1 MKGNHFFKKALLIVT
16 MGCALVLNGCG
27 GSSGGGTQDT
37 STGVFIDAAVK
48 GLHYSTPTQ
57 SGVTND
63 RGEFNYIIGEAVTF
77 SIDGLVIGTVTV
89 TEASTTVP
97 VTSLP
102 RYVEVARLLQSL
114 DVDPVEAQ
122 IDVTGIVISTDLKT
136 QLKALLEN
144 GTGDFDSVFTQTQLD
159 AIESNSQVLLVN
171 DAPVTEQDAI
181 QHLSAFI
188 SEKFVASDFNGQTYA
203 VIDDGMMLAFKADS
217 TGIEFSNG
225 DGNGLPYESVFTWS
239 IVNNELVVIYE
250 NGEHVTVG
258 LLSVDGNKYSV
269 SVVSVTERDP
279 QATFGS
285 VLYKA
290 KPLSISALGGKI
302 ISFDMS
308 GDPDCTAMTLKIT
321 GSSSNSIDICSDLD
335 GGIAIE
341 TETLSEVAGLDNT
354 IEITGTDAEGFT
366 EVSRIVIIEGDIN
379 TGGKLAIALKNDDVI
394 NTVFVLGFTIVD
406 KEAELGAVAIP
417 ANNLSSLI
425 VGNTLYQH
433 VIDTN
438 AVTGISTLDFQS
450 NGNIVVTDFGVTDT
464 IQYRVDAD
472 IIYTIDNVTGLE
484 VAHTLTEQTGIYVR
498 FLDADTGSISTFY
511 FLRADAE
518 AAPAEVL

>member
-159 AIESNSQVLLVN
+159 VIESNSQVLLVN
-171 DAPVTEQDAI
+171 NAPVTEQDAV
-181 QHLSAFI
+181 QHLSTFI
-188 SEKFVASDFNGQTYA
+188 SENFVASDFSGQTYV
-203 VIDDGMMLAFKADS
+203 VIDEGMMVAFKADG
-217 TGIEFSNG
+217 TGIEFNDG
-225 DGNGLPYESVFTWS
+225 DGNGLPYESAFTWS
-239 IVNNELVVIYE
+239 IVNNELVNVYD
-250 NGEHVTVG
+250 NGEHVTVS
-258 LLSVDGNKYSV
+258 LLSVNGNRYS
-269 SVVSVTERDP
+269 VSVTERDS

-290 KPLSISALGGKI
+290 KPLSLAAMDGKI
-302 ISFDMS
+302 ISLSLDN
-308 GDPDCTAMTLKIT
+308 DPTCTAMTLKIT
-321 GSSSNSIDICSDLD
+321 GSSSNSIEICSNLD

-406 KEAELGAVAIP
+406 KEAELGAVASIG
-417 ANNLSSLI
+417 ASNNLASLI

-450 NGNIVVTDFGVTDT
+450 NGNIVVTDFGVTET
-464 IQYRVDAD
+464 IQYRIDAD

-484 VAHTLTEQTGIYVR
+484 VADTLTEQTGIYVR
-498 FLDADTGSISTFY
+498 FLDADTGGISTLY